1 MCGGGVPV
9 DVADTAFVI
18 HTLFAGFSVALFL

>member
-1 MCGGGVPV
+1 MCGGVPV

-18 HTLFAGFSVALFL
+18 HILVAGSLVALSL